1 MCIFG
6 LFLSK
11 SMQKRKQNQQKTHK
25 MMRKPIKFCI
35 FVIFLAK
42 NTEKRIQQ
50 QRNTYKIQRKPSN
63 SASFVCFLVKKHV
76 KRRQIQQNTRQNA
89 EKTKKVQSVANKCV
103 ISSFFLSQKTHK
115 SQTEPTKYV
124 KKYKGNQQKIV

>member
-1 MCIFG
+1 MIKSKSSDGITPVFLCPPLPEGIGAMCIFG

-89 EKTKKVQSVANKCV
+89 EKTKKSSVRRKQART
-103 ISSFFLSQKTHK
+103 FT
-115 SQTEPTKYV
+115 
-124 KKYKGNQQKIV
+124 

>member
-1 MCIFG
+1 
-6 LFLSK
+6 
-11 SMQKRKQNQQKTHK
+11 MQKRKQNQQKTHK

-89 EKTKKVQSVANKCV
+89 EKTKKVQSVANKHEHSHST
-103 ISSFFLSQKTHK
+103 SSYHVHIYIYMGTSILIAHTWFFG
-115 SQTEPTKYV
+115 V
-124 KKYKGNQQKIV
+124 KNLEQIGND